1 MEVFW
6 IVLISILVFCLLVSF
21 LLYLIIFFRGKKK
34 TPAPEPI
41 RGKDFDPYAEQMR
54 EVIKKAVAIPFEEVT
69 VRSHDGIS
77 LYGRLYVTR
86 PGRPFHLQFNGY
98 RSTGIRDFAGGLRMA
113 LDLGDN
119 VLLVDQRAH
128 GQSGGHTISFGVRER
143 FDVLTWCRF
152 ILERYGLGTPLYVE
166 GISMGGATV
175 LFAAGED
182 LPPEVRG
189 IFADCPF
196 SDPAEIISDVM
207 RKLIGFSRPLMPF
220 VSLGALLFGHFR
232 LSSVRA
238 TDTVKRTPV
247 PIQIVHG
254 TADNFVPCSMS
265 RDVRDA
271 NPEDV
276 SLFEVEGAPHGLSFL
291 VDAEGYRRTFLSFLE
306 SAGHPDVS
314 VKSAPPK
321 KPSVWA
327 STSGQSERSTNPT
340 AEKESST

>member
-1 MEVFW
+1 MKIFW
-6 IVLISILVFCLLVSF
+6 IILISLFAFCLLLSF
-21 LLYLIIFFRGKKK
+21 FLYLIIFFRGKKK
-34 TPAPEPI
+34 TPPPEPI

-54 EVIKKAVAIPFEEVT
+54 GVIKAAVSIPFEKVT
-69 VRSHDGIS
+69 VRSREGIL

-98 RSTGIRDFAGGLRMA
+98 RSSGIRDFAGGLRMA

-152 ILERYGLGTPLYVE
+152 LLERFGLGTPLYVE

-196 SDPAEIISDVM
+196 SDPVQIISDVM
-207 RKLIGFSRPLMPF
+207 RKLIGFSRPLLPF
-220 VSLGALLFGHFR
+220 VALGALLFGHFR
-232 LSSVRA
+232 LSSIRA
-238 TDTVKRTPV
+238 TDTVKRTRV

-254 TADNFVPCSMS
+254 TADNFVPCSM
-265 RDVRDA
+265 
-271 NPEDV
+271 
-276 SLFEVEGAPHGLSFL
+276 
-291 VDAEGYRRTFLSFLE
+291 
-306 SAGHPDVS
+306 
-314 VKSAPPK
+314 
-321 KPSVWA
+321 
-327 STSGQSERSTNPT
+327 
-340 AEKESST
+340 